1 MNQTFIKSI
10 EDKIEYLRSEVDRIN
25 SIVPQ
30 EGYEIIT
37 ESTKRMYSYR
47 LEQLINNNQLR
58 LSNVKKNDDDS
69 FVMVMM
75 DQIFDGG
82 FRTADREGT
91 EFIINLPTEQLIT
104 FDNLLEVSISI
115 VKKFN
120 LVQCDVPRDSE
131 KGVFLQNNLVCG
143 TSEYS
148 FDLYEHIN
156 IFDSQFESVMKN
168 MKYIFNVEP
177 FKETTWDD
185 KYRLGFKVCCC

>member
-1 MNQTFIKSI
+1 M
-10 EDKIEYLRSEVDRIN
+10 
-25 SIVPQ
+25 
-30 EGYEIIT
+30 
-37 ESTKRMYSYR
+37 
-47 LEQLINNNQLR
+47 
-58 LSNVKKNDDDS
+58 
-69 FVMVMM
+69 
-75 DQIFDGG
+75 
-82 FRTADREGT
+82 
-91 EFIINLPTEQLIT
+91 T

-131 KGVFLQNNLVCG
+131 KGVFLHNNLVCG

-148 FDLYEHIN
+148 FDLYKHIN